1 LHRGS
6 WSDLIHP
13 DDVESNREL
22 TVRMLAGERR
32 TAMVDRR
39 YLRPD
44 HSVVHTVMSITLV
57 RDEVG
62 RPLHLVTQVL
72 DVTDRH
78 RLEAYLEELVL
89 RDPLTGAHNRRALDV
104 ELSRR
109 LDLESAEA
117 PSGALV
123 LFDIDNFKD
132 LNDTFGHDVGDDVLR
147 HLVAQWRERLRRS
160 DVLVRIGGDEFVVLL
175 GDSDPDSVESVAR
188 DLLTLADSAI
198 LTVTGVP
205 SSVSAGMALFRPEE
219 DSAQLLRRADDA
231 LYLAKRAGRGRLV
244 VDREDSEF

>member
-1 LHRGS
+1 M
-6 WSDLIHP
+6 
-13 DDVESNREL
+13 VE
-22 TVRMLAGERR
+22 
-32 TAMVDRR
+32 RR

-57 RDEVG
+57 RDDVG

-89 RDPLTGAHNRRALDV
+89 RDPLTGLTTA
-104 ELSRR
+104 ELSMSSSRNDSPSNR
-109 LDLESAEA
+109 PKA
-117 PSGALV
+117 PTGALA
-123 LFDIDNFKD
+123 LFDIDHFKD

-175 GDSDPDSVESVAR
+175 GDVDPDGVESVAR
-188 DLLTLADSAI
+188 DLLTLADAAI
-198 LTVTGVP
+198 LTVTGMA
-205 SSVSAGMALFRPEE
+205 SSVSAGLALFRPEE
-219 DSAQLLRRADDA
+219 NPAQLLRRADDA
-231 LYLAKRAGRGRLV
+231 LYLAKRAGRGRLI
-244 VDREDSEF
+244 VDRTDAER

>member
-1 LHRGS
+1 
-6 WSDLIHP
+6 LIHP
-13 DDVESNREL
+13 DDVEANREL

-32 TAMVDRR
+32 TAMVERR

-44 HSVVHTVMSITLV
+44 HSVVHAVMSITLV

-62 RPLHLVTQVL
+62 RPLHLVIQVL

-104 ELSRR
+104 ELARR
-109 LDLESAEA
+109 LSTESSEV

-123 LFDIDNFKD
+123 LFDIDHFKD
-132 LNDTFGHDVGDDVLR
+132 LNDSLGHDVGDDVLR
-147 HLVAQWRERLRRS
+147 HLVAKWRERLRRS

-175 GDSDPDSVESVAR
+175 GDSDPESVEAVAR
-188 DLLTLADSAI
+188 DLLTIADGAI
-198 LTVTGVP
+198 LTVTGVA

-219 DSAQLLRRADDA
+219 NAAQLLRRADDA

-244 VDREDSEF
+244 VDRAEPAF